1 MDWIVQS
8 WVWIVVFV
16 VFIGMHL
23 FGHGGHGGHNGHGGE
38 NQHPTDGK
46 QLRKGRSQSHYH

>member
-1 MDWIVQS
+1 MDWIVQN